1 MSKKMKLSLN
11 ELRVQSFVTS
21 LNEEEKKDVLG
32 GGTYLSGCLYCSE
45 ECDTSPVECP
55 DSTTN

>member
-1 MSKKMKLSLN
+1 MKLSLN